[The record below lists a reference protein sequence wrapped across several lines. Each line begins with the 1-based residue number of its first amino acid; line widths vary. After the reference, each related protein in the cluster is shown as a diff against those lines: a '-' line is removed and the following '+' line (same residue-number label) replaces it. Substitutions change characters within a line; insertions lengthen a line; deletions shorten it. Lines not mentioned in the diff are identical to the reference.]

1 MNGELHQLLL
11 LAANANRYIQAKEYR
26 SLDGFGDRNVFNLT
40 FYNENGQPIQAAFFA
55 DPVKSWMQ
63 DLRKRDCRGVLMI
76 QSGKAEKERESSGF
90 AGGGR
95 GWILVARFGGFDE
108 HWSAHWQLGQRAP
121 ATRWDIA
128 YRCRRTTS
136 TAIDP
141 NRYDLNESQCRLEQ
155 ALTDIGQLAHE
166 IGEEH
171 WKVNFFDAALDLLK
185 GSTSFK
191 RDLPENYSEQ
201 AQRVFAAVYRCWV
214 FGGMGSW
221 NDVPPYSAHEHGKSA
236 EFDTYSDAL
245 HSAMQDALEAAVNDL
260 VIHGEQRP

>member
-1 MNGELHQLLL
+1 MNGELHQMLL
-11 LAANANRYIQAKEYR
+11 LAANANRYIQTKEYR
-26 SLDGFGDRNVFNLT
+26 SLDGFSDRNVFNLT
-40 FYNENGQPIQAAFFA
+40 FYNEGGQPIQAVFVA

-76 QSGKAEKERESSGF
+76 QSDRAENERESSGF
-90 AGGGR
+90 VGGGR
-95 GWILVARFGGFDE
+95 RWVLVARFDEFDE
-108 HWSAHWQLGQRAP
+108 YWSAHWQLGQRAP

-136 TAIDP
+136 TAIHP
-141 NRYDLNESQCRLEQ
+141 NRYDLNESQRRLEQ
-155 ALTDIGQLAHE
+155 TLKDIGQLAHE

-171 WKVNFFDAALDLLK
+171 WKTNFFDAALDLLK

-236 EFDTYSDAL
+236 EFDAYSDAL
-245 HSAMQDALEAAVNDL
+245 YNAMQDALEAAVNDL